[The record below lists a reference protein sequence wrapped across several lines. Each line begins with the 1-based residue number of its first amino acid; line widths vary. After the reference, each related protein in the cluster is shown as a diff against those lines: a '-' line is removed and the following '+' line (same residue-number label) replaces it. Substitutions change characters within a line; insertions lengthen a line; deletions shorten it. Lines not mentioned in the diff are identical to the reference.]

1 MVLTCLFL
9 VFEHGL
15 LIRQMQSWLLECGWV
30 YKPRIEYQEKYK
42 DEMNIGETA
51 IDFGGHVVGI

>member
-30 YKPRIEYQEKYK
+30 YKPRIDYQEKYK
-42 DEMNIGETA
+42 DEMDI
-51 IDFGGHVVGI
+51 